1 MSLELPSNIT
11 VAEAERLAQ
20 ALIGRINAREPVA
33 IDGGQVERVCLAGL
47 QVLLAARASA
57 HAAGLPFSIDP
68 CSNRLADMAD
78 LSGLDD
84 LVVH

>member
-1 MSLELPSNIT
+1 MRRGGWRETPRRRADRT
-11 VAEAERLAQ
+11 DRL
-20 ALIGRINAREPVA
+20 NAKEPVA
-33 IDGGQVERVCLAGL
+33 IDGGQVERIGLAGL

-57 HAAGLPFSIDP
+57 IAAGLSFSVDP

-78 LSGLDD
+78 LAGLDD